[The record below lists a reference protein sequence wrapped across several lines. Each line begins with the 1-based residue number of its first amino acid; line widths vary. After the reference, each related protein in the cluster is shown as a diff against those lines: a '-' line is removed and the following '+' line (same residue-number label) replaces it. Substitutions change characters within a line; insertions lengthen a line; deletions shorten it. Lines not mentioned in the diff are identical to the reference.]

1 MLELTAPADGVAVVT
16 LNRPEKRNALSIELR
31 LQLADALDTLA
42 GDAALG
48 AIVLTG
54 AGPAFC
60 AGMDVTQFG
69 GDEDNKRALVESSE
83 RMFGTLARCPVPLV
97 AAVNGPAL
105 AGGFVVALLC
115 DVRIAGGSASFG
127 FPEVGRYIP
136 PSYAAARAG
145 LAPAIA
151 RRLCLTGEVV
161 DADESLRL
169 GIVSEVVDDGAL
181 ADRAVEL
188 ASGFGRVGRTT
199 KRRILLDHERL
210 LFPLLEDETRVLRE
224 SLLG

>member
-1 MLELTAPADGVAVVT
+1 
-16 LNRPEKRNALSIELR
+16 
-31 LQLADALDTLA
+31 
-42 GDAALG
+42 
-48 AIVLTG
+48 
-54 AGPAFC
+54 
-60 AGMDVTQFG
+60 MDVTQFG
-69 GDEDNKRALVESSE
+69 GDEDNRRALVESSE

-115 DVRIAGGSASFG
+115 DVRIAGGAASFG

-136 PSYAAARAG
+136 PSYAAARAV

-169 GIVSEVVDDGAL
+169 GIASEVVADAAL
-181 ADRAVEL
+181 EDRAVEL
-188 ASGFGRVGRTT
+188 ASGFGRVGRIT
-199 KRRILLDHERL
+199 KGRILLDHERL
-210 LFPLLEDETRVLRE
+210 LFPLLADETRALRE